1 MTSYVR
7 RSPRAA
13 LITLAL
19 VHALVSISITH
30 VSGAASAPPD
40 EESPRTEFVQA
51 QQANAAALREYTWKS
66 RTELS
71 LKGDVKSVTLEQ
83 VRYDLDGRR
92 QKTRIG
98 GSPEPSEDRFN
109 PRGPRV
115 GPVQRIV
122 TAKRKEEFKELMQD
136 LSTLVESYAHP
147 SLETLHAFARQAAR
161 TKTLEAGLVRVQAR
175 NLNVTGD
182 SMTVWIDPSTS
193 MIRRTEISTVHESNR
208 VEVAVD
214 YRSLSNGLTYQART
228 LLRYPYKQMSLT
240 VETYDHQHVQ
250 GGSR

>member
-7 RSPRAA
+7 RSLCAA
-13 LITLAL
+13 VITITLG
-19 VHALVSISITH
+19 SIL
-30 VSGAASAPPD
+30 SAD
-40 EESPRTEFVQA
+40 DGGLRTEFVQA

-71 LKGDVKSVTLEQ
+71 LKGEVKSVTLEQ

-98 GSPEPSEDRFN
+98 GSSEPAADRFD
-109 PRGPRV
+109 PLARPD
-115 GPVQRIV
+115 GPVRRIV
-122 TAKRKEEFKELMQD
+122 AAKKKAEFEDLMHD
-136 LSTLVESYAHP
+136 LSALAGSYAHP
-147 SLETLHAFARQAAR
+147 SLETLHAFARQAER
-161 TKTLEAGLVRVQAR
+161 TKTIEAGLVRVQSR
-175 NLNVTGD
+175 NLVVAGD
-182 SMTVWIDPSTS
+182 SMIVWIDPLTS
-193 MIRRTEISTVHESNR
+193 MIRRTEIATVLQGER

-228 LLRYPYKQMSLT
+228 LLRYPSKRMALT
-240 VETYDHQHVQ
+240 IETYDHQHVQ

>member
-7 RSPRAA
+7 RPLCAA
-13 LITLAL
+13 AMAIT
-19 VHALVSISITH
+19 LVSITSAED
-30 VSGAASAPPD
+30 GAL
-40 EESPRTEFVQA
+40 RTEFVQA

-71 LKGDVKSVTLEQ
+71 LRGDVKSVTLDQ
-83 VRYDLDGRR
+83 IRYDLDGRR

-98 GSPEPSEDRFN
+98 GSAEPSASADRLN
-109 PRGPRV
+109 PLGPPA
-115 GPVQRIV
+115 GPVRRIV
-122 TAKRKEEFKELMQD
+122 AAKKKAEFEDLMHD
-136 LSTLVESYAHP
+136 LSALAESYAHP

-161 TKTLEAGLVRVQAR
+161 TKTIEAGLVRVQGR
-175 NLNVTGD
+175 NLVVTGD
-182 SMTVWIDPSTS
+182 SMIVWIDPLTS
-193 MIRRTEISTVHESNR
+193 MIRRTEIDTMLEGER

-214 YRSLSNGLTYQART
+214 YRSLANGLTYQART
-228 LLRYPYKQMSLT
+228 LLRYPHKQIALT

>member
-7 RSPRAA
+7 RSPWAA
-13 LITLAL
+13 VIAI
-19 VHALVSISITH
+19 ALVSISRVY
-30 VSGAASAPPD
+30 VSGAAPTG
-40 EESPRTEFVQA
+40 EESLRAEFVQA

-71 LKGDVKSVTLEQ
+71 LRGEVKSVTLEQ

-98 GSPEPSEDRFN
+98 GSSEPSAAERFD
-109 PRGPRV
+109 PLAPPA
-115 GPVQRIV
+115 GPVRRIV
-122 TAKRKEEFKELMQD
+122 AAKKKAEFEDLMRD
-136 LSTLVESYAHP
+136 LSALVESYAHP

-161 TKTLEAGLVRVQAR
+161 TKMIEAGLVRVQSR
-175 NLNVTGD
+175 NLVVTGD
-182 SMTVWIDPSTS
+182 SIIVWIDPLTS
-193 MIRRTEISTVHESNR
+193 MIRRTEIDTVLQGGR

-214 YRSLSNGLTYQART
+214 YRSLANGLTYQART
-228 LLRYPYKQMSLT
+228 LLRYPHKQMSLT

>member
-7 RSPRAA
+7 RSLGVAA
-13 LITLAL
+13 IAIT
-19 VHALVSISITH
+19 LVSITSAED
-30 VSGAASAPPD
+30 GALRA
-40 EESPRTEFVQA
+40 EFVQA

-71 LKGDVKSVTLEQ
+71 LKGEVKSVTLEQ

-98 GSPEPSEDRFN
+98 GSAEPSAASAARFD
-109 PRGPRV
+109 PLAPPS
-115 GPVQRIV
+115 GPVRRIV
-122 TAKRKEEFKELMQD
+122 AAKKKAEFEDLMHD
-136 LSTLVESYAHP
+136 LSALAESYAHP

-161 TKTLEAGLVRVQAR
+161 TKTIEAGLVRVQSR
-175 NLNVTGD
+175 NLVVTGD
-182 SMTVWIDPSTS
+182 SMIVWIDPLTS
-193 MIRRTEISTVHESNR
+193 MIRRTEIDTVLQGER
-208 VEVAVD
+208 VEMAVD
-214 YRSLSNGLTYQART
+214 FRSLPNGLTYQARS
-228 LLRYPYKQMSLT
+228 LLRYPSKRIALT